1 MSSKKICF
9 VYFIHLILFATPLL
23 SPPSQGDA
31 EEKEKILNSREVV
44 LIINRDSNDIR
55 FMDIKSR
62 KIVGSVFLGPWVN
75 PHMAMMT
82 HDGRKVVVTG
92 TKANKGYVI
101 DIAGQKIEAAI
112 DLGIAPEHMDITPD
126 SRYAYIGNF
135 DDGSVSVLDLITGKE
150 IKRLT
155 GFAEP
160 HNITFLP
167 DGSKAYVANVGAHWV
182 GVMDGRRHE
191 LLKKILITRP
201 TAPTKL
207 QPDRYL
213 SKINGIVNVTLTLDG
228 RYAYAGDGDFN
239 VVGVIDTRE
248 DRLVATIPVG
258 DNPWRAYRS
267 PDGTQMVVPNNGDE
281 TLSILDVSTNKV
293 VATLEA
299 GPDMVGVNFSNG
311 KAFVISSSSSFVYV
325 YDLKRLKPMGRIKIG
340 DNLILETA
348 ATDADGQ
355 RIYLACSSNNS
366 IYEINGKTHQVVRI
380 PDVGLFPWGT
390 HIHEG
395 QDNYCH

>member
-1 MSSKKICF
+1 MNPVKIAWIRFICLAFAISLPLSSG
-9 VYFIHLILFATPLL
+9 TT
-23 SPPSQGDA
+23 A
-31 EEKEKILNSREVV
+31 EESKGPLNSREIV
-44 LIINRDSNDIR
+44 LIVNRDSNDIR
-55 FMDIKSR
+55 WMDMRSR
-62 KIVGSVFLGPWVN
+62 KIVGTVSLGPWAN
-75 PHMAMMT
+75 PHMAMIT
-82 HDGRKVVVTG
+82 HDGRKVVVSG
-92 TKANKGYVI
+92 TKVNKGYII
-101 DIAGQKIEAAI
+101 DLSSQKIEATI
-112 DLGIAPEHMDITPD
+112 ELGISPEHLDISPD
-126 SRYAYIGNF
+126 SRYAYVGNF
-135 DDGSVSVLDLITGKE
+135 EDGSVSVLDLVANRE
-150 IKRLT
+150 LKRLT

-167 DGSKAYVANVGAHWV
+167 DGSKVYVANLGAHWI
-182 GVMDGRRHE
+182 GVVDGRRHE
-191 LLKKILITRP
+191 LLKKILIARP
-201 TAPTKL
+201 NVPTQL
-207 QPDRYL
+207 HPDRYL
-213 SKINGIVNVTLTLDG
+213 NEINGIVNVTLTLDG
-228 RYAYAGDGDFN
+228 RYAYAADGDFD

-258 DNPWRAYRS
+258 DRPWEAYRS
-267 PDGTQMVVPNNGDE
+267 PDGTHMVVPNNGDE
-281 TLSILDVSTNKV
+281 TISIINIATNRV

-348 ATDADGQ
+348 ATDAEGQ
-355 RIYLACSSNNS
+355 RIYLACSTNQS

>member
-1 MSSKKICF
+1 MHPATTGFIRFIPWVVAVALLCLSS
-9 VYFIHLILFATPLL
+9 PMR
-23 SPPSQGDA
+23 A
-31 EEKEKILNSREVV
+31 EEKETPLNSREVV

-55 FMDIKSR
+55 FMDMKSR
-62 KIVGSVFLGPWVN
+62 KMVGSVPLGPWVN

-82 HDGRKVVVTG
+82 HDGRKVVVSG
-92 TKANKGYVI
+92 TKANKGYII
-101 DIAGQKIEAAI
+101 DLSRQKIEAAI
-112 DLGIAPEHMDITPD
+112 ELGIGPEHMDISPD

-135 DDGSVSVLDLITGKE
+135 EDGSVSVLDLVTDRE

-182 GVMDGRRHE
+182 GVIDGRRHE
-191 LLKKILITRP
+191 LLKKILIAKP
-201 TAPTKL
+201 TAPTQL

-213 SKINGIVNVTLTLDG
+213 SKIDGIVNVTLTLDG
-228 RYAYAGDGDFN
+228 RTAYAADGDFN

-258 DNPWRAYRS
+258 DKPWRAYRS
-267 PDGTQMVVPNNGDE
+267 PDGTKMVVPNNGDE
-281 TLSILDVSTNKV
+281 TLSVIDISTNKV
-293 VATLEA
+293 IATLEG

-325 YDLKRLKPMGRIKIG
+325 YDLKRLKPTGRIKIG
-340 DNLILETA
+340 DNLTLETA

-355 RIYLACSSNNS
+355 RIYLACSTNHS
-366 IYEINGKTHQVVRI
+366 IYEINGKTQQVIRI